1 MVAVIKVL
9 LAEDHVVVRE
19 ATAEVIDHQPDM
31 VVVGQAGTGAEAIAL
46 ALQRDPD
53 VVVMD
58 IAMPRVNGLEA
69 TRQICADLP
78 RCRVLVLTAHVEER
92 NIVQLLQAGAAAYLP
107 KTVGL
112 DTLLEAIRAVA
123 RGEPVLPPEI
133 ATVVLRRLR
142 GEEGEETAGCPLT
155 ERELEVLELA
165 AEGMTNTEI
174 AQRLTV
180 SVRTVEAHLTHV
192 YDKLG
197 AGSRTEAVVR
207 AMKEGWLR
215 PGEAS

>member
-19 ATAEVIDHQPDM
+19 ATAEMIDHQPDM
-31 VVVGQAGTGAEAIAL
+31 QVVGQAGTGTEAVAL
-46 ALQRDPD
+46 AMQRRPD

-58 IAMPRVNGLEA
+58 IAMPRMNGLEA
-69 TRQICADLP
+69 TKQIGADLP
-78 RCRVLVLTAHVEER
+78 NCRVLVLTAHLEER

-112 DTLLEAIRAVA
+112 EALLEAIRAVA
-123 RGEPVLPPEI
+123 RGDSVLPPEI
-133 ATVVLRRLR
+133 AAVVLQRLR
-142 GEEGEETAGCPLT
+142 GEEREEEAGCPLT
-155 ERELEVLELA
+155 ERELQVLELA
-165 AEGMTNTEI
+165 AEGLTNFEI
-174 AQRLTV
+174 ARHLYI

-197 AGSRTEAVVR
+197 VGSRTEAVVQ

-215 PGEAS
+215 PGETG